1 MTTITP
7 TYLSIKNRH
16 ERDKNIVFFEEGH
29 RYLVNGK
36 SGFTSTTT
44 FIHSLFSHFD
54 SDGIISGILKKKEW
68 SDDPEYKYY
77 RMSADEIST
86 MWKKNGEM
94 ASKAGTK
101 MHYNIECFFN
111 NMQYEN
117 DLKNNDSFALSLM
130 DVDDQTSI
138 TDTNPTGG
146 NVDDQT
152 LITDTNPT
160 GENVDDQTLITDT
173 NPTGG
178 YVNVNDDVNDDV
190 DDECIVFPPTIDDG
204 SKEFDYFKKFVD
216 EIVLKEELEP
226 YRTEMLVYDEEIKIT
241 GSIDMLYRKNNGEF
255 AIFDWKRS
263 KEILYEGFR
272 GKKSSVKCINHLND
286 SNFWHYSLQLN
297 IYRRILEKNYGLIVS
312 DLRLVI
318 LHPDNN
324 NYICLNVS
332 FLDDEI
338 NALFKMRVCEVEKQ
352 NV

>member
-117 DLKNNDSFALSLM
+117 DLKNNDSFALSLI
-130 DVDDQTSI
+130 DVDDHTPI

-146 NVDDQT
+146 DVDDHT
-152 LITDTNPT
+152 P
-160 GENVDDQTLITDT
+160 ITDT

-178 YVNVNDDVNDDV
+178 DV
-190 DDECIVFPPTIDDG
+190 DDECVVFPPTIDDG

-297 IYRRILEKNYGLIVS
+297 IYRRILQKNYGLIVS